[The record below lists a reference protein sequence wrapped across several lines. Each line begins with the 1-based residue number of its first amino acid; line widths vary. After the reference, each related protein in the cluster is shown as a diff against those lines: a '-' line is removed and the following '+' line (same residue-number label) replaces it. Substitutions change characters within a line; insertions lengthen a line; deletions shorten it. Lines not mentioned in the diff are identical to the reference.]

1 VYADDINIVE
11 ENTNTIQ
18 NNTKALLD
26 ASNKVGL
33 QVNSKKTKCS
43 LMSCYQKVSQKH
55 GVKTVNR
62 SFEDVAKFKYLGTNI
77 ID

>member
-1 VYADDINIVE
+1 MCSYNQGGLKLNGIHQRLVYADDINIVE

-33 QVNSKKTKCS
+33 
-43 LMSCYQKVSQKH
+43 
-55 GVKTVNR
+55 
-62 SFEDVAKFKYLGTNI
+62 
-77 ID
+77 